1 MENYSNVILEAEKKA
16 LESFQN
22 CTPTPV
28 SWVQSDLMNNPIG
41 EPSELDYEGE
51 CGGAYISGLDGRSP
65 FVNWCKKNLPEN
77 IGSIQKGVYKGYT
90 IYLKI
95 KNYNGQSVE
104 KKESYAQAFKKVLN
118 ENGVK
123 CCVKTYLT

>member
-16 LESFQN
+16 FESFQN

-51 CGGAYISGLDGRSP
+51 CGGAYISGLDGRTP

-95 KNYNGQSVE
+95 KNYNGQSAE